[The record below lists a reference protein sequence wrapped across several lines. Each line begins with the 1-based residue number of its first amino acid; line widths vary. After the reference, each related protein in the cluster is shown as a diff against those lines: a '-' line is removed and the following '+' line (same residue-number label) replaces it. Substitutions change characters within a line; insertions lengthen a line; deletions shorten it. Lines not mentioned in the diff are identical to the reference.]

1 MNAVAVATA
10 AASLPSEPPAAQLPL
25 PFRSIADML
34 RQNAACHGARPA
46 LRYRKQGTW
55 VNLGYAAFRER
66 ALMVARGLAKL
77 DVRRGDRAAILSENR
92 AGWVIADMGIL
103 SAGAVSVPIY
113 PTSTPEQIEYLLRH
127 SGAKVVFVSSRV
139 QYQKLLEIR
148 QGIPDVR
155 LVVSFERFLGDPALP
170 VCTFYQLSEIDHPV
184 TDVERAVIEAR
195 IDGVDPDDLAT
206 VIYTSGTTGVPK
218 AVALTH
224 RNLIVEAWYARQ
236 AVPQLGADEVLL
248 SCLPLS
254 HVLERAVGY
263 YMTLAHGCLMA
274 FADSIEKV
282 PENMREVRPT
292 AMIGVPRLFEKIHA
306 RVFQEVNRMPAA
318 KRRVFLWALEAGQ
331 AHVRARHIEGRK
343 DRWAALRARVADR
356 LVFAKLRQRFG
367 GRLKLFVSGGAPLD
381 PGIAEFFWIIGLPV
395 LEGYGLT
402 ETTAAVTINTFEGVR
417 FGSVGR
423 ALPHMEV
430 RTDDDGEILIR
441 GPQVMPRYED
451 DPAATEQVLT
461 ADGWFRTGDLGRI
474 EDGFVFITD
483 RKKEL
488 IITAGGKNIA
498 PQPIENA
505 LKRDPFVSQAFVH
518 GDRRPY
524 LTALLVPNFE
534 GLVEWAQ
541 AERIPYCAVDDL
553 VINDAVVRL
562 MAERIAK
569 VNARLPR
576 HEQVKRFVLLPRD
589 FSLEGGE
596 LSPSLKLRRRV
607 IHDKYK
613 DKIERMYADA
623 S

>member
-1 MNAVAVATA
+1 MSATATA
-10 AASLPSEPPAAQLPL
+10 ATLAPRPARAGEQRPL
-25 PFRSIADML
+25 PFRSMPDLL
-34 RQNAACHGARPA
+34 RRNAARYGARPA
-46 LRYRKQGTW
+46 LEYRKQGKW
-55 VNLGYAAFRER
+55 VTLGYDAFRER
-66 ALMVARGLAKL
+66 ALMVARGLVKL
-77 DVRRGDRAAILSENR
+77 DVRPGDRAAILSENR

-103 SAGAVSVPIY
+103 SAGAVTVPIY
-113 PTSTPEQIEYLLRH
+113 PTSTPEQLEYLLRH
-127 SGAKVVFVSSRV
+127 SEAKVVFVSSRI
-139 QYQKLLEIR
+139 QYAKLLEIR
-148 QGIPDVR
+148 RAIPDVR
-155 LVVSFERFLGDPALP
+155 LVVSFERFLGEPELP

-184 TDVERAVIEAR
+184 TDAERAAIEAR
-195 IDGVDPDDLAT
+195 VDRIEPDDLVT

-224 RNLIVEAWYARQ
+224 RNVLFEAWYARQ
-236 AVPQLGADEVLL
+236 AVPQLGTDEVML

-263 YMTLAHGCLMA
+263 YMTLAHGCRIA
-274 FADSIEKV
+274 FADSLEKV

-292 AMIGVPRLFEKIHA
+292 AMVGVPRLFEKIHA
-306 RVFQEVNRMPAA
+306 RIFQEVHRMPAA
-318 KRRVFLWALEAGQ
+318 KRRVFQWALAAGK
-331 AHVRARHIEGRK
+331 AHVQARFVERRK
-343 DRWAALRARVADR
+343 DPWAALRHRLADR
-356 LVFAKLRQRFG
+356 LVFAKLRERFG

-381 PGIAEFFWIIGLPV
+381 PAIAEFFWIIGLPV

-402 ETTAAVTINTFEGVR
+402 ETTAAVTINTFEAVR

-423 ALPHMEV
+423 ALAHMEV
-430 RTDDDGEILIR
+430 RTDADGEILIR
-441 GPQVMPRYED
+441 GPQVMAGYEQ
-451 DPAATEQVLT
+451 DPAATEQAFT
-461 ADGWFRTGDLGRI
+461 GDGWFRTGDLGRI

-505 LKRDPFVSQAFVH
+505 LKRDTYVSQAFVH

-534 GLVEWAQ
+534 RLVEWAH
-541 AERIPYCAVDDL
+541 AERIPYCDLDDL

-562 MAERIAK
+562 MAERIAT

-576 HEQVKRFVLLPRD
+576 YEQVKKFALLPHD

-596 LSPSLKLRRRV
+596 LSPALKLRRRV
-607 IHDKYK
+607 IHEKYK
-613 DKIERMYADA
+613 DKIERMYAEA
-623 S
+623 N

>member
-1 MNAVAVATA
+1 VSAAAVA
-10 AASLPSEPPAAQLPL
+10 PAPAPAERAPALPL
-25 PFRSIADML
+25 PFRSVPHML
-34 RQNAACHGARPA
+34 RVNARRLGARPA
-46 LRYRKQGTW
+46 LKYRKQGAW
-55 VNLGYAAFRER
+55 VTLGYDAFRER
-66 ALMVARGLAKL
+66 ALMVARGLSKL
-77 DVRRGDRAAILSENR
+77 GIRAGDRAAILSENR

-103 SAGAVSVPIY
+103 SAGAVTVPIY

-127 SGAKVVFVSSRV
+127 CGAQVVFVSTRV
-139 QYQKLLEIR
+139 QYQKLLQIR
-148 QGIPDVR
+148 PAIPEVR

-184 TDVERAVIEAR
+184 TDAERAAIEER
-195 IDGVDPDDLAT
+195 IDGIAPDDLLS

-224 RNLIVEAWYARQ
+224 GNALFEARYARQ
-236 AVPQLGADEVLL
+236 AVPQLGDAEVML

-282 PENMREVRPT
+282 PENMREIRPT

-306 RVFQEVNRMPAA
+306 RVFQEVQRMPAA
-318 KRRVFLWALEAGQ
+318 RRRLFRWALEAGREY
-331 AHVRARHIEGRK
+331 VRARFLERRR
-343 DRWAALRARVADR
+343 DRWVALRRRIADR
-356 LVFAKLRQRFG
+356 LVFAKLRARFG
-367 GRLKLFVSGGAPLD
+367 GRLKLFVCGGAPLD
-381 PGIAEFFWIIGLPV
+381 PEIAEFFWIVGLPV

-402 ETTAAVTINTFEGVR
+402 ETTAAVTLNTFEAVR

-423 ALPHMEV
+423 ALPGADL
-430 RTDDDGEILIR
+430 RIAPDGELLVR
-441 GPQVMPRYED
+441 GPYVMAGYEG
-451 DPAATEQVLT
+451 DPAATEQAFT
-461 ADGWFRTGDLGRI
+461 PDGFFRTGDLGRI

-498 PQPIENA
+498 PQPIENE
-505 LKRDPFVSQAFVH
+505 LKRDPLVSQACVH

-524 LTALLVPNFE
+524 LTALLVPNLE
-534 GLVEWAQ
+534 RLLEWAH
-541 AERIPYCAVDDL
+541 AERIPYCDVEDL
-553 VINDAVVRL
+553 VANDAVVRRL
-562 MAERIAK
+562 GERIAE

-607 IHDKYK
+607 IHEKYK

-623 S
+623 A

>member
-1 MNAVAVATA
+1 
-10 AASLPSEPPAAQLPL
+10 
-25 PFRSIADML
+25 
-34 RQNAACHGARPA
+34 
-46 LRYRKQGTW
+46 
-55 VNLGYAAFRER
+55 
-66 ALMVARGLAKL
+66 
-77 DVRRGDRAAILSENR
+77 
-92 AGWVIADMGIL
+92 VIADMGIL
-103 SAGAVSVPIY
+103 AAGAATVPIY
-113 PTSTPEQIEYLLRH
+113 PTSTPEQVEYLLRH

-148 QGIPDVR
+148 RGIPDVR
-155 LVVSFERFLGDPALP
+155 LVVSFERFLGAPELP

-184 TDVERAVIEAR
+184 TDAERAAIDAR
-195 IDGVDPDDLAT
+195 IDAIAPDDLVT

-224 RNLIVEAWYARQ
+224 RNVLVQAWHARQ
-236 AVPQLGADEVLL
+236 AVPQLRDREVML

-254 HVLERAVGY
+254 HVFERAVGY
-263 YMTLAHGCLMA
+263 YMTLAHGCLIA

-292 AMIGVPRLFEKIHA
+292 AMIGVPRLFEKIYA
-306 RVFQEVNRMPAA
+306 RVFQEVHRMPAL
-318 KRRVFLWALEAGQ
+318 KRSIFLWALAAGK
-331 AHVRARHIEGRK
+331 AHVHARFIARRK
-343 DRWAALRARVADR
+343 DRWAALRAAIADR
-356 LVFAKLRQRFG
+356 LVFAKLRERFG

-402 ETTAAVTINTFEGVR
+402 ETTAAVTINTFEALR

-423 ALPHMEV
+423 ALPHMEI
-430 RTDDDGEILIR
+430 RTDVDGEILIR
-441 GPQVMPRYED
+441 GPQVMARYEG
-451 DPAATEQVLT
+451 DPGATEQVF
-461 ADGWFRTGDLGRI
+461 ADDGWFRTGDLGRI

-505 LKRDPFVSQAFVH
+505 LKRDAWVSQAFVH

-524 LTALLVPNFE
+524 LVALLVPSLE
-534 GLVEWAQ
+534 RLIEWAQ
-541 AERIPYCAVDDL
+541 AEKIPYCDVDDL
-553 VINDAVVRL
+553 VINDAAVRL
-562 MAERIAK
+562 MAERLAK
-569 VNARLPR
+569 VNASLPR
-576 HEQVKRFVLLPRD
+576 HEQVKRFALLPRD

-607 IHDKYK
+607 IHEKYK
-613 DKIERMYADA
+613 DRIERLYADA